1 VNLACDVDR
10 LSGEPGKPLEL
21 AITIGREHGFKESLD
36 MVLVDPPPGVTAA
49 AVPSPPEGD
58 AAKKVKL
65 VITAAEPFSGPIR
78 VAARIAG
85 AADAAPLPVRFGPE
99 QIESV
104 WLGIKAP

>member
-1 VNLACDVDR
+1 
-10 LSGEPGKPLEL
+10 
-21 AITIGREHGFKESLD
+21 
-36 MVLVDPPPGVTAA
+36 
-49 AVPSPPEGD
+49 
-58 AAKKVKL
+58 
-65 VITAAEPFSGPIR
+65 